1 MKKILVLTLCLSMVL
16 SIAGCGKKPEEK
28 KAEENIKTEQSTSV
42 QETEKEDVEKEVSI
56 KDSTGKYEMIPLDE
70 LYKDDKEDYQ
80 LIKGL
85 QGKIKAIESPA
96 AFYIYADGKI
106 YEKLYNNFAEVA
118 DVGADIDIFSCFQN
132 TDVGK
137 VILAV
142 DSNSATSVMFDENG
156 SSYDIYSEE
165 LSDFDIN
172 TFLFKEVD
180 FNHFCTVTIEAQQCK
195 VRSYTMPDKNDN
207 AGRKPTL
214 GDEVLIS
221 KYETKDGVELGEMH
235 LVSVEKRDVGSGTVV
250 CCITK
255 NHELYIAEDYNK
267 ITQSLI
273 MGTKTP
279 LATNVNWVYSGNGI
293 ANTILPIYSKVDD
306 KSNIYTTVS
315 GISITDASDNQEV
328 KIVMPD
334 GYENGNIAEIFGCD
348 DSVFVRF
355 NSGNVFFTGK
365 IDKKSGGTYEMT
377 EHLLLS
383 ELYKENKVSDICA
396 DQAYHGYIYV
406 LTNDGKL
413 YYTEAD

>member
-1 MKKILVLTLCLSMVL
+1 MVL
-16 SIAGCGKKPEEK
+16 SIAGCGKKSEK
-28 KAEENIKTEQSTSV
+28 KKPEENIKTEQSTDV

-56 KDSTGKYEMIPLDE
+56 KDSTGKYEMILLDE

-106 YEKLYNNFAEVA
+106 YEKLYNNFREVA
-118 DVGADIDIFSCFQN
+118 DVGTDVDIFSCFQN

-142 DSNSATSVMFDENG
+142 DSNSATSVMYDENG
-156 SSYDIYSEE
+156 SSYDVYSEE

-180 FNHFCTVTIEAQQCK
+180 FNHFCTITIEAQQCK
-195 VRSYTMPDKNDN
+195 VQSYTMPDKNEN

-214 GDEVLIS
+214 ENEFLIN
-221 KYETKDGVELGEMH
+221 KYETKDGVDLGKMH
-235 LVSVEKRDVGSGTVV
+235 LVSAEKRNLGTGTVV
-250 CCITK
+250 CCITE
-255 NHELYIAEDYNK
+255 NNELYIAEDYSK
-267 ITQSLI
+267 RTQSLI

-279 LATNVNWVYSGNGI
+279 LVTEVNWVYSGNGV
-293 ANTILPIYSKVDD
+293 ANTILPLYSKVNDS
-306 KSNIYTTVS
+306 SNIYTSVS
-315 GISITDASDNQEV
+315 GESIADASDNQEV
-328 KIVMPD
+328 TIVMPK
-334 GYENGNIAEIFGCD
+334 GYENSNIAEIFGCNE
-348 DSVFVRF
+348 SIFVRF

-365 IDKKSGGTYEMT
+365 IDKKTGGTYEMT

-396 DQAYHGYIYV
+396 DQTYPGYVYV

-413 YYTEAD
+413 YYTKAD